1 MCSIPKEVLRCTLMA
16 SCLVHLSCMFKCTIV
31 ITHYP
36 LSVRRRKLLTFS
48 THLCNCWTEFN
59 ETSQEA
65 RSQRPLPSLCFSGR
79 SETQDDRTVLWFTYT
94 FSTSSLLPVNRI
106 RQNLTGSKNLTSFTK
121 FVFFGRSENR
131 DGSLVLWLTKTFSL
145 NVSNGLWQNLT
156 GSNQRGPYQYLLYF
170 RPRYTLPDQGPLIA
184 DPSIC
189 QERETGVDRL
199 SGVKGALVVLTYFL
213 GMSMLSCMIKFEIDI
228 EGFLRYSQNGLDL
241 VLKPRDHP

>member
-1 MCSIPKEVLRCTLMA
+1 MRCSSSVRPSFVVVNFSLFWLLLWNPWTQFPLASLSFLDKSLSACVPFQKEVLRCTLMA

-156 GSNQRGPYQYLLYF
+156 GSNQRGPTNTCCISDQDTLSPIKARSLPI
-170 RPRYTLPDQGPLIA
+170 RPFVKSGRQGLIG
-184 DPSIC
+184 S
-189 QERETGVDRL
+189 
-199 SGVKGALVVLTYFL
+199 LVW
-213 GMSMLSCMIKFEIDI
+213 
-228 EGFLRYSQNGLDL
+228 RGL
-241 VLKPRDHP
+241 